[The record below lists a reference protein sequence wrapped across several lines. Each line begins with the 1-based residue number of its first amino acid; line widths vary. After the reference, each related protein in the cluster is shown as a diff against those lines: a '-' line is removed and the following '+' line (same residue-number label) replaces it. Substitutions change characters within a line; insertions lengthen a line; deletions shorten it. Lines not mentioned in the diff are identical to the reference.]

1 MPWMRNGIPLFVMGQ
16 ETEHCRTVH
25 GGITLRDVY
34 THLET
39 CGEDRG
45 MGDTPFTEVFQ
56 VADTADTPELI
67 TDQIAYGQSVG
78 IATDNL

>member
-1 MPWMRNGIPLFVMGQ
+1 
-16 ETEHCRTVH
+16 
-25 GGITLRDVY
+25 
-34 THLET
+34 
-39 CGEDRG
+39 

-67 TDQIAYGQSVG
+67 ADQIAYGQSVG